1 MKYFFLLFAIV
12 VFVPFSADAQMTRA
26 LQEEPITLEEL
37 KGIERESRAQEGE
50 NESLPLDIRKDAQK
64 EAALSYGARGGLV
77 WRTWH
82 IRREMETRA
91 RYMDKV
97 FDFRQLLIPAPSGT
111 LIEPPIVS
119 EAMDALLISNR
130 GEQAALADK
139 ILRINRNAR
148 IVSTARTWRFY
159 LEREWGDVE
168 PPPDILR
175 PNTPEERKEWEKWVN
190 KGWLK
195 GIEQADEIFQDD
207 LNRLVADYQGM
218 VRYKLL
224 LAQGMITPPYA
235 LQVDRGVTGDGNV
248 MRIGDR
254 AVEITDM
261 PKLQTGYEKWQ
272 PANR

>member
-1 MKYFFLLFAIV
+1 MKNFLFLFLIFALLPV
-12 VFVPFSADAQMTRA
+12 SVSAQMSRD
-26 LQEEPITLEEL
+26 LQEPPIDIKEL
-37 KGIERESRAQEGE
+37 QSIERETKKLEDEE
-50 NESLPLDIRKDAQK
+50 NNLPLDIRNDAQK
-64 EAALSYGARGGLV
+64 DAAISYGARGGLV

-82 IRREMETRA
+82 IRRETETRA
-91 RYMDKV
+91 RYLDKV

-111 LIEPPIVS
+111 LIEPPVVS

-148 IVSTARTWRFY
+148 IVSAPRTWRFY
-159 LEREWGDVE
+159 LEREWGVVE
-168 PPPDILR
+168 PPPDLLR
-175 PNTPEERKEWEKWVN
+175 PDSAEERRDWEEWIDEGWVL
-190 KGWLK
+190 GV
-195 GIEQADEIFQDD
+195 EQADETFQDD

-218 VRYKLL
+218 VRYQLL
-224 LAQGMITPPYA
+224 LRQGMITPPYA
-235 LQVDRGVTGDGNV
+235 LQVDRGVTGNGNE

-261 PKLQTGYEKWQ
+261 PRLQTGYEKWQ